1 MFLFVLIRLIPPRA
15 TRTDTLFPYTALFR
29 SRSIV
34 LDGLPGADT
43 AGMAGLADRTD
54 YHWGQMLKAALIST
68 LLGIGAEFGDS
79 DEDRLVRAIRSGG
92 PDAVTQTGRQVVDGQ
107 PGVPPHLTTRPGFPP
122 PEVFPPHITTLH

>member
-1 MFLFVLIRLIPPRA
+1 MRISDWSSDVCSSDL
-15 TRTDTLFPYTALFR
+15 
-29 SRSIV
+29 
-34 LDGLPGADT
+34 T

-92 PDAVTQTGRQVVDGQ
+92 QDAVNETGRQVVERQ
-107 PGVPPHLTTRPGFPP
+107 RGVHPTIGRASGR
-122 PEVFPPHITTLH
+122 ERGCQYV

>member
-1 MFLFVLIRLIPPRA
+1 MRMSDWSSDVCSSDLEYDNEIAAGQSRVLLAWARLILPGG
-15 TRTDTLFPYTALFR
+15 
-29 SRSIV
+29 RSIV

-92 PDAVTQTGRQVVDGQ
+92 QDAVDRKS
-107 PGVPPHLTTRPGFPP
+107 TRLNSS
-122 PEVFPPHITTLH
+122 H